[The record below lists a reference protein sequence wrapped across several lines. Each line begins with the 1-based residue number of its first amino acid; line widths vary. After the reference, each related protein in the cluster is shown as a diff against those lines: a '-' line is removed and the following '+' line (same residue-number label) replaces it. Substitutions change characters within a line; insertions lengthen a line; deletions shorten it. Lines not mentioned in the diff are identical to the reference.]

1 MARPDNRRYTCHEY
15 RDEMILL
22 GLQRRLARPDLTP
35 EEKEDILNEI
45 SKIEKTM
52 GID

>member
-1 MARPDNRRYTCHEY
+1 MIRPDNSPYTCHEY
-15 RDEMILL
+15 REEMILL
-22 GLQRRLARPDLTP
+22 GLQRQLARPDLTP
-35 EEKEDILNEI
+35 EEKDDILNEI